1 MPCPIGGLL
10 PYGGFDQPVKYV
22 VFQLAADVLG
32 AVFAAD
38 EVAVG
43 VVMVTDAFVFVYAVA
58 RPYPAGRGVFRQGV
72 ACGVVGVGLCRILG
86 CVPGFK
92 EAAERVVAVAGLTV
106 VPVLALGQLAA
117 FVVTVVPLPPYAA

>member
-22 VFQLAADVLG
+22 VFQLAADVLC

-43 VVMVTDAFVFVYAVA
+43 VVMVTDAFVFAYAVA
-58 RPYPAGRGVFRQGV
+58 RPNPAGRGIFRQEVVG
-72 ACGVVGVGLCRILG
+72 GVVGVGLCRILG
-86 CVPGFK
+86 CAPGFK
-92 EAAERVVAVAGLTV
+92 EAAERVVAVAGRV
-106 VPVLALGQLAA
+106 ASEVSADADVQAA
-117 FVVTVVPLPPYAA
+117 FERLKTV